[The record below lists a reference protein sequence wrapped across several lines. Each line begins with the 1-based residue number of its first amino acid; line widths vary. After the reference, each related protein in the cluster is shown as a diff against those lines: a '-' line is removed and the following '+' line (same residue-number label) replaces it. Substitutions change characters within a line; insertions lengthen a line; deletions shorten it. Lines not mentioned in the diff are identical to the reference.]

1 MKGIYKMVEKI
12 VVIGDIHADYEIL
25 LAVLKKAGI
34 INDKL
39 EWIGGKTYL
48 VMIGD
53 LVDGKARVDNW
64 TGDSDLK
71 VINFL
76 SKLMKLAK
84 LFKFYFHFFILY
96 THFT

>member
-1 MKGIYKMVEKI
+1 MKGIYKMVENI

-25 LAVLKKAGI
+25 LSVLKKASI

-53 LVDGKARVDNW
+53 LVDGKSRVDNW
-64 TGDSDLK
+64 NGDSDLK
-71 VINFL
+71 VINF
-76 SKLMKLAK
+76 
-84 LFKFYFHFFILY
+84 FENEVFYPL
-96 THFT
+96 

>member
-1 MKGIYKMVEKI
+1 MVEKI

-25 LAVLKKAGI
+25 LAVLKKAGL

-39 EWIGGKTYL
+39 EWVGGKTYL

-53 LVDGKARVDNW
+53 LVDGKARIDNW
-64 TGDSDLK
+64 NGDSDIK

-76 SKLMKLAK
+76 SRL
-84 LFKFYFHFFILY
+84 ILKKS
-96 THFT
+96 HSKKK